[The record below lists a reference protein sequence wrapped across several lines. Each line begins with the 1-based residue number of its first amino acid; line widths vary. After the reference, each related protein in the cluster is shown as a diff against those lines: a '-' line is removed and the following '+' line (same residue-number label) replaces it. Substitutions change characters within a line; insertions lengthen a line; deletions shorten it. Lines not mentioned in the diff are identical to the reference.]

1 MHLHGDFGQA
11 DFCRHLLIHQAR
23 HNKCHYLSFAVG
35 EHGEPSRQ
43 FRLPLVGLS
52 SRTIAIK
59 CHANGVQKILFSNRF
74 CKEFDCAGL
83 HRLYGHGNIAV
94 PRDENDRHGDVCV
107 IQFALEIEAAQSGQT
122 HIQYEAAYL
131 IRFLAL

>member
-1 MHLHGDFGQA
+1 MHLHSDFAQA
-11 DFCRHLLIHQAR
+11 DFCRYLLVHQTR
-23 HNKCHYLSFAVG
+23 HHKSHYLSFATG
-35 EHGEPSRQ
+35 EQGQLSSQIRSP
-43 FRLPLVGLS
+43 PVGLS
-52 SRTIAIK
+52 SRTIVIK
-59 CHANGVQKILFSNRF
+59 CHANGIQKILFPNRF
-74 CKEFDCAGL
+74 GKEFDCAGL

-94 PRDENDRHGDVCV
+94 PGDENDRHGDLCL